1 MKKLIVNLANINV
14 ACRHR
19 SEYMVVCG
27 YADDLSL
34 LCTCYDIKDML
45 NLCEQFA
52 NDNETLFNSSKSQ
65 PTYFSDNNDSIHVRK
80 PIILQMNNDQWF
92 HT

>member
-1 MKKLIVNLANINV
+1 MNLTNINV

-34 LCTCYDIKDML
+34 LCTYYDIKDML
-45 NLCEQFA
+45 NICEQFA
-52 NDNETLFNSSKSQ
+52 NDNETLFNSSESQ
-65 PTYFSDNNDSIHVRK
+65 LKYFRENNDSIHVRRS
-80 PIILQMNNDQWF
+80 IILQMNNGQWF